1 MKRLTTLVR
10 KLDISFEVVAGVV
23 LAFMM
28 VVTFSDVIMRAF
40 GHPILGSVEIITFC
54 GAIVIGFALPYS
66 SFTKTHVIVDLLTE
80 RLSPRSRAALGAV
93 TKSMGLLFF
102 VFVGYNFIL
111 YGLNLMKTGEV
122 SPSFKIPYYPI
133 TFGLAVSCFLES
145 FTLLLDMLKLLAGG
159 QDE

>member
-1 MKRLTTLVR
+1 MKRLTTFVR
-10 KLDISFEVVAGVV
+10 KVDISFEVVAGVV

-28 VVTFSDVIMRAF
+28 IVTLSDVIMRAF
-40 GHPILGSVEIITFC
+40 GHPILGTVEIITFS
-54 GAIVIGFALPYS
+54 GAIVIGFSLPYS
-66 SFTKTHVIVDLLTE
+66 SFMKTHVIVDLLTE
-80 RLSPRSRAALGAV
+80 RLSPRAKAALGAV

-111 YGLNLMKTGEV
+111 FGLSLMKTGEV